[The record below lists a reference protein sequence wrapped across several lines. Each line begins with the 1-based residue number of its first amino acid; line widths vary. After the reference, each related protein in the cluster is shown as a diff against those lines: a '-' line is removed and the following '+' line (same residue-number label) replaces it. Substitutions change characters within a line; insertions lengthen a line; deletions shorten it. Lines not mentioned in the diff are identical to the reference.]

1 MRKPMF
7 WGFLL
12 PLFIMLIFNMAIFL
26 HFSQNICKTVP
37 NLVRLQQTPLKK
49 KFLSSFSMAVMLG
62 LSWVTGYILL
72 FTQDPIL
79 QLILSIV
86 FCMCNTTQGIQ
97 IFILF
102 TLRSVINSNPGI
114 LNAMNSPNIGIHR
127 KVFFLWKVNG
137 EENIEIY
144 TRTDTDFTEMSQVIT
159 ELK

>member
-12 PLFIMLIFNMAIFL
+12 PLVIMLFFNMAILL
-26 HFSQNICKTVP
+26 HFAQNTCKTVP
-37 NLVRLQQTPLKK
+37 NLVRLRQTPLKK
-49 KFLSSFSMAVMLG
+49 KFLSIFSMAVMLG

-72 FTQDPIL
+72 ITQDPTL
-79 QLILSIV
+79 HLILSIV
-86 FCMCNTTQGIQ
+86 FCVCNTTQGIQ

-102 TLRSVINSNPGI
+102 TLRSAIKSNPAI
-114 LNAMNSPNIGIHR
+114 LNAMNAPNIGIHR
-127 KVFFLWKVNG
+127 KVFFVWKVKA

-144 TRTDTDFTEMSQVIT
+144 RPTDPDSAEMPQVIA